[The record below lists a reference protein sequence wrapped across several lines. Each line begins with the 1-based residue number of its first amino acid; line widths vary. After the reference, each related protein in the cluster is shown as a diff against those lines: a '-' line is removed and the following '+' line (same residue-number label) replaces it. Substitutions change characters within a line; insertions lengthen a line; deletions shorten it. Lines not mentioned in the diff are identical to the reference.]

1 MVKVKSLGQCLA
13 QDKHV
18 IYFTAALLPLIRLY
32 HRVPPS
38 LIRILPLFLPLAS
51 SPLLI
56 NMSNRVILLKWR
68 PTQIIFQPK
77 KSKVIH
83 CCQCTCMDLRNLLT
97 HLEEKLPESAGLSVT
112 FSTGVTGVGKGAWH
126 MRGARPILAGVNE

>member
-51 SPLLI
+51 SPFLI
-56 NMSNRVILLKWR
+56 NMSRSHSPKMEAYSDHF
-68 PTQIIFQPK
+68 PTK
-77 KSKVIH
+77 KI
-83 CCQCTCMDLRNLLT
+83 
-97 HLEEKLPESAGLSVT
+97 
-112 FSTGVTGVGKGAWH
+112 
-126 MRGARPILAGVNE
+126 